1 MCSQELKRSK
11 TIHRGVVKIEG
22 ELIHWLASGMKVEI
36 VGRPST
42 KGALLCLGIIEK
54 ILRS

>member
-22 ELIHWLASGMKVEI
+22 ELIHWLASGLKVEI
-36 VGRPST
+36 VGRHS
-42 KGALLCLGIIEK
+42 KKRALLCLGIIEK